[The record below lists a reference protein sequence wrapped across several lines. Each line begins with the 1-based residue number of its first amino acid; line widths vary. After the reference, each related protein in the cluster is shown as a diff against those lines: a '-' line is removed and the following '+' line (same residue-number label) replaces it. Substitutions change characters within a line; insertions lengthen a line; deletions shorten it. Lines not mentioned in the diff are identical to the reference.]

1 VFLIK
6 LNFNIMKKM
15 KHILFSISVLSIV
28 FSCTKQIDFTA
39 DQIQEKIVVNSLFT
53 EDSLWNAHI
62 SHSRS
67 VLDNS
72 PHNFLDNAT
81 VSVFDES
88 NNLVTTLNHVS
99 DGFYQS
105 STATPIANETYRLEV
120 DAPGYNSVSATNSI
134 PTEVPIINVDTIS
147 TEDSEGNPV
156 LQVTMNF
163 TDPGGVSNYYML
175 EMQYVLDYSQWGFDE
190 EERGRLEITC
200 NDPNIESV
208 NSFSFLG
215 EENAYNYLLLKDDQ
229 FDGQNY
235 TLRFY
240 VINWADF
247 KEIDLTGEIRL
258 MNTSEEFFNYR
269 KSYEVYENAINN
281 PFSQPVQVFSNIVG
295 GMGVFAG
302 GTLNVWSVVF

>member
-1 VFLIK
+1 
-6 LNFNIMKKM
+6 MKKM
-15 KHILFSISVLSIV
+15 KHILFSISVLSIL

-105 STATPIANETYRLEV
+105 SSATPIANETYRLEV
-120 DAPGYNSVSATNSI
+120 DAPGYTSVSATNSI

-175 EMQYVLDYSQWGFDE
+175 EMQYVLDYSQWGFEE

-302 GTLNVWSVVF
+302 GTLNVWPVVF

>member
-1 VFLIK
+1 
-6 LNFNIMKKM
+6 MKKM
-15 KHILFSISVLSIV
+15 KHILFSISVLSIL

-105 STATPIANETYRLEV
+105 SSATPIANENYRLEV
-120 DAPGYNSVSATNSI
+120 DAPGYNSVTATNSI

-163 TDPGGVSNYYML
+163 TDPAGVSNYYML

-240 VINWADF
+240 VINWAEF

-302 GTLNVWSVVF
+302 GTLNVWPVMF

>member
-1 VFLIK
+1 
-6 LNFNIMKKM
+6 MKKM

>member
-1 VFLIK
+1 
-6 LNFNIMKKM
+6 MKKM
-15 KHILFSISVLSIV
+15 KHILFSISVLSIM

-105 STATPIANETYRLEV
+105 SSATPIANQTYRLEV

-163 TDPGGVSNYYML
+163 TDPVGVSNYYML
-175 EMQYVLDYSQWGFDE
+175 EMQYVLDYSQWGFEE
-190 EERGRLEITC
+190 EERERLEITC

-247 KEIDLTGEIRL
+247 KDIDLTGEIRL

-302 GTLNVWSVVF
+302 GTLNVWPVVF

>member
-1 VFLIK
+1 
-6 LNFNIMKKM
+6 MKKM
-15 KHILFSISVLSIV
+15 KHILFSISALSIL

-105 STATPIANETYRLEV
+105 SSATPIANETYRLEV

-163 TDPGGVSNYYML
+163 TDPVGVSNYYML
-175 EMQYVLDYSQWGFDE
+175 EMQYVLDYSQWGFEE

-208 NSFSFLG
+208 NMRI
-215 EENAYNYLLLKDDQ
+215 Y
-229 FDGQNY
+229 
-235 TLRFY
+235 
-240 VINWADF
+240 F
-247 KEIDLTGEIRL
+247 KKLIIIISPKILP
-258 MNTSEEFFNYR
+258 FFHP
-269 KSYEVYENAINN
+269 VY
-281 PFSQPVQVFSNIVG
+281 
-295 GMGVFAG
+295 
-302 GTLNVWSVVF
+302 

>member
-1 VFLIK
+1 
-6 LNFNIMKKM
+6 MKKM
-15 KHILFSISVLSIV
+15 KHILFSISVLSIL

-105 STATPIANETYRLEV
+105 SSATPIANETYRLEV
-120 DAPGYNSVSATNSI
+120 DAPGYNSVTATNSI

-163 TDPGGVSNYYML
+163 TDPAGVSNYYML

-302 GTLNVWSVVF
+302 GTLNVWPVMF

>member
-1 VFLIK
+1 
-6 LNFNIMKKM
+6 MKKM
-15 KHILFSISVLSIV
+15 KHILFSISVLSIL

-105 STATPIANETYRLEV
+105 SSATPIANETYRLEV
-120 DAPGYNSVSATNSI
+120 DAPGYTSVSATNSI

-163 TDPGGVSNYYML
+163 TDPVGVSNYYML
-175 EMQYVLDYSQWGFDE
+175 EMQYVLDYSQWGFEE

-295 GMGVFAG
+295 GIGVFAG
-302 GTLNVWSVVF
+302 GTLNVWPVVF